1 MSRRA
6 ARCSRA
12 RLGQPVAVADMAE
25 GIDDVLD
32 ELGDV
37 GPARRLLQ

>member
-25 GIDDVLD
+25 GLD